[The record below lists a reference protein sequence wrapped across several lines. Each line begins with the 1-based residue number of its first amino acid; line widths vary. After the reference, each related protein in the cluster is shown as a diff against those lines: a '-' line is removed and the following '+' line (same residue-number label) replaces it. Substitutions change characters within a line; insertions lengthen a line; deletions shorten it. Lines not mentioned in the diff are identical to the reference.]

1 MFGCI
6 VCDRASLS
14 HICAKCKTTVLTPSF
29 FRRNVGELP
38 VFSFYKYS
46 EIEKLLLTKHTLSG
60 SFIYKILAELSF
72 KKFSENFEYDKTVSV
87 VAVDDSPT
95 DGYSHTAILA
105 NGLKGRLLVPE
116 WGRLRAVNRVK
127 YAGQSLEFRKNNPR
141 DFEFK
146 KTKHKEIVLVDD
158 VITTGTTINE
168 AAQRIK
174 KDGFTPIFAIT
185 LADARE

>member
-1 MFGCI
+1 MFGCV
-6 VCDRASLS
+6 VCGKISLS
-14 HICAKCKTTVLTPSF
+14 HICAGCKTTILTPSF
-29 FRRNVGELP
+29 FKRNDGELP

-87 VAVDDSPT
+87 IPIDDDAKS
-95 DGYSHTAILA
+95 GYSHTAILA
-105 NGLKGRLLVPE
+105 KALKSSLLAVE

-127 YAGQSLEFRKNNPR
+127 YAGQTLEYRKNNPR
-141 DFEFK
+141 NFEFK
-146 KTKHKEIVLVDD
+146 GAKHKEIIIVDD
-158 VITTGTTINE
+158 IITTGTTIKE
-168 AAQRIK
+168 AAVKIK
-174 KDGFTPIFAIT
+174 KAGYYPIFALT